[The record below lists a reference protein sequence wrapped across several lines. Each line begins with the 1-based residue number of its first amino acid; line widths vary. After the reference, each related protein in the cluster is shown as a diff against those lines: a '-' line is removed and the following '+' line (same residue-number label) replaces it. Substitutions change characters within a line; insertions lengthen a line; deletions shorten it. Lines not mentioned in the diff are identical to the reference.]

1 MHPNKA
7 LGNRAAQHKNPLISR
22 VRRDPRKRLF
32 SCQNLRLSLGFLSMR
47 TVPSS
52 DPLKPL
58 VAALQH
64 LPGVGQKS
72 AARMAWHLL
81 QHDRAGA
88 AALGQALDQALQH
101 IGHCSRCHTLT
112 DAPICAVCLDEARD
126 ASQLCIV
133 ETPNDQIALEH
144 TSAYRGLY
152 FVLMGRISPLDGVG
166 AQELGMQ
173 ALLARASDGLV
184 QEVIIATSFTA
195 EGEASAHVLAQ
206 LLGARGLRVTRLAR
220 GVPVGSELE
229 YVDLATIAHALEG
242 RR

>member
-1 MHPNKA
+1 MSTA
-7 LGNRAAQHKNPLISR
+7 
-22 VRRDPRKRLF
+22 
-32 SCQNLRLSLGFLSMR
+32 
-47 TVPSS
+47 PSAE
-52 DPLKPL
+52 PLKPL
-58 VAALQH
+58 VTALQH

-88 AALGQALDQALQH
+88 AALVQSLGQALQH

-112 DAPICAVCLDEARD
+112 DAPICAVCLDDSRD
-126 ASQLCIV
+126 NSQLCVV
-133 ETPNDQIALEH
+133 ETPNDQIALER
-144 TSAYRGLY
+144 TQAYRGLY
-152 FVLMGRISPLDGVG
+152 FVLMGRISPIDGVG

-173 ALLARASDGLV
+173 ALLARAADGQV
-184 QEVIIATSFTA
+184 QEVVIATSFTA

>member
-1 MHPNKA
+1 MPQSA
-7 LGNRAAQHKNPLISR
+7 LTHFVFTMSNS
-22 VRRDPRKRLF
+22 
-32 SCQNLRLSLGFLSMR
+32 
-47 TVPSS
+47 PSA

-58 VAALQH
+58 ISALQH

-88 AALGQALDQALQH
+88 AELAQALQSALQD
-101 IGHCSRCHTLT
+101 IGHCQRCHTLA
-112 DAPICAVCLDEARD
+112 DAPICAVCLDDTRD
-126 ASQLCIV
+126 ASQLCVV
-133 ETPNDQIALEH
+133 ETPNDQIVLER

-152 FVLMGRISPLDGVG
+152 FVLMGRISPLDGLG
-166 AQELGMQ
+166 AHQLGMQ
-173 ALLARASDGLV
+173 ALLQRAADGQV

-229 YVDLATIAHALEG
+229 YVDLATIAHAFEG

>member
-1 MHPNKA
+1 MTT
-7 LGNRAAQHKNPLISR
+7 I
-22 VRRDPRKRLF
+22 
-32 SCQNLRLSLGFLSMR
+32 
-47 TVPSS
+47 PSA

-58 VAALQH
+58 INALQH

-81 QHDRAGA
+81 QHDRTGA
-88 AALGQALDQALQH
+88 AELAQALQQALVH
-101 IGHCSRCHTLT
+101 IQHCQRCHTLS
-112 DAPICAVCLDEARD
+112 DAPVCAVCADEARD
-126 ASQLCIV
+126 SAQLCVV
-133 ETPNDQIALEH
+133 ETPSDQMALER
-144 TSAYRGLY
+144 TSAYRGMY
-152 FVLMGRISPLDGVG
+152 FVLMGRMSPIDGTK

-173 ALLARASDGLV
+173 ALLSRACDGQV

>member
-1 MHPNKA
+1 M
-7 LGNRAAQHKNPLISR
+7 SS
-22 VRRDPRKRLF
+22 F
-32 SCQNLRLSLGFLSMR
+32 
-47 TVPSS
+47 PSA

-58 VAALQH
+58 TTALQH

-88 AALGQALDQALQH
+88 AELVRSLGQALQH
-101 IGHCSRCHTLT
+101 INHCKQCHTLT
-112 DAPICAVCLDEARD
+112 DAPVCAVCLDDTRD
-126 ASQLCIV
+126 ASQLCVV
-133 ETPNDQIALEH
+133 ETPNDQIALER
-144 TSAYRGLY
+144 TNAYRGLY
-152 FVLMGRISPLDGVG
+152 FVLMGRISPIDGVG
-166 AQELGMQ
+166 TQELGMQ
-173 ALLARASDGLV
+173 ALLERAADGRV
-184 QEVIIATSFTA
+184 QEVVIATSFTA